1 LDILALQKVTS
12 GRPPARLE
20 AVRNRLQAMLQAIE
34 TIQPA
39 LVGFYDVLNDDQ
51 KARFNTMGKQ
61 LLPRI
66 TCELLPVAFPSSAVH
81 RRLAL
86 SMARGHVG

>member
-1 LDILALQKVTS
+1 
-12 GRPPARLE
+12 
-20 AVRNRLQAMLQAIE
+20 MLQGVE

-61 LLPRI
+61 PFA
-66 TCELLPVAFPSSAVH
+66 ENH
-81 RRLAL
+81 D
-86 SMARGHVG
+86 